1 MQRRK
6 QKKAK
11 MSELEV
17 HLRHKTTDFLDIF
30 IIKKKKKNSKYL
42 CNDMFDQILSFETTY
57 KNERINIYM
66 VVSCDQGA

>member
-6 QKKAK
+6 WKKANMQGLK
-11 MSELEV
+11 V
-17 HLRHKTTDFLDIF
+17 HLRHKITDFLDIF